1 MAMKK
6 TNLISFVCLLL
17 FPLALLS
24 QEFSRKDSLR
34 GSITEERA
42 WWNLLHYAIEAK
54 PDISNKSISGKNTI
68 TYKVL
73 KEYQTMQLDLQ
84 EPMKI
89 LDITQEGQKLSYTKE
104 FGAYFVKLIKK
115 QMPGEIN
122 EITVTFGGSPPESR
136 KPPWDGGF
144 VWKKDLNNN
153 DFVANAN
160 QGIGTSSWL
169 PSKDHPYDEPDEG
182 MEIKIMTPHE
192 LISVANGRLIAVSN
206 GPGPLKTFHWKV
218 INPINGY
225 GININ
230 MADYV
235 HFNETYKGEKGDLDC
250 DYYVLSYNLEKA
262 RNQFKQVPKMLEA
275 FEYWFG
281 PYPFYEDGYKLVE
294 TPYLGMEHQSSVTYG
309 NAYENGYLGR
319 DLSSTGYGLKFDFI
333 IIHESGHE
341 WFANNLTNN
350 DVADMWIHESFTSYS
365 EALYLDYHFGTE
377 AGNAYCI
384 GHRKKAANKNTIA
397 GVHGV
402 NKSGSGDM
410 YMKGAGMIHTLR
422 QIVNNDKKFRSILR
436 GLNRD
441 FYHQTLSGAD
451 VENYFME
458 KMGLDLHAFF
468 DQYLRTVDIP
478 VLEYRIK
485 RGVLSYRFTQVVQD
499 FSIPV
504 KFHINDKEV
513 WLSPSEEWQTYAL
526 PAKKASVKVDE
537 NFYVIPV
544 IPEKK

>member
-1 MAMKK
+1 MRK
-6 TNLISFVCLLL
+6 TIFISLFFTLL
-17 FPLALLS
+17 FPLGILS
-24 QEFSRKDSLR
+24 QNFTREDSLR

-42 WWNLLHYAIEAK
+42 WWDLLHYSIEAT
-54 PDISNKSISGKNTI
+54 PDIPNKSISGSNTI
-68 TYKVL
+68 RYKVL
-73 KEYQTMQLDLQ
+73 MESQTLQIDLQ
-84 EPMKI
+84 QPMKI
-89 LDITQEGQKLSYTKE
+89 LGIVQDGQNLTYTRE
-104 FGAYFVKLIKK
+104 FGAYFIQLIKK
-115 QMPGEIN
+115 QNPGDIN
-122 EITVTFGGSPPESR
+122 EIVVKFNGTPPESV

-144 VWKKDLNNN
+144 VWKKDVNGN
-153 DFVANAN
+153 DFVAN
-160 QGIGTSSWL
+160 QGIGSSSWL

-182 MEIKIMTPHE
+182 MEIKILTPNE
-192 LISVANGRLIAVSN
+192 LVSVSNGRLIAISN
-206 GPGPLKTFHWKV
+206 GPGPLKTYQWEV

-225 GININ
+225 AININ

-235 HFNETYKGEKGDLDC
+235 HFGETYKGEKGDLDC
-250 DYYVLSYNLEKA
+250 DYYVLSYNLDKA
-262 RNQFKQVPKMLEA
+262 REQFKQVPKMLEA

-309 NAYENGYLGR
+309 NEYQNGYLGR
-319 DLSSTGYGLKFDFI
+319 DLSGTGHGLKFDFI

-350 DVADMWIHESFTSYS
+350 DAADMWIHESFTSYS
-365 EALYLDYHFGTE
+365 EALYLDYHYGTE

-384 GHRKKAANKNTIA
+384 GHRNKAANKSPIA
-397 GVHGV
+397 GIHDV

-410 YMKGAGMIHTLR
+410 YMKGAGMLHTLR
-422 QIVNNDKKFRSILR
+422 QIIDNDKKFRSILR
-436 GLNRD
+436 GLNKD
-441 FYHQTLSGAD
+441 FYHQTLSGED

-478 VLEYRIK
+478 VLEYRMKKGI
-485 RGVLSYRFTQVVQD
+485 LSYRFTQVVPD

-504 KFHINDKEV
+504 KFYINNEEV
-513 WLSPSEEWQTYAL
+513 WLSPSEEWKTFEL
-526 PAKKASVKVDE
+526 PAKKASVKIDE

-544 IPEKK
+544 IP